1 MVAALPVLLGGHLL
15 VSALNY
21 DIANIPRRPLH
32 LQLSQVAALQ
42 RR

>member
-1 MVAALPVLLGGHLL
+1 MLAALPVLLGGQLL
-15 VSALNY
+15 IGWLNH

-32 LQLSQVAALQ
+32 LQLTQVAALQ